1 MIVAHDVNLAT
12 PEGTSHINAIRHAA
26 QEAVKGTMP
35 AGSKLR
41 HTYLVTP
48 TVRFRY
54 RKAGRDGSRTTRKE
68 SAICADRVHRRNATF

>member
-26 QEAVKGTMP
+26 QEVVKGTMP

-41 HTYLVTP
+41 HIP
-48 TVRFRY
+48 RNP
-54 RKAGRDGSRTTRKE
+54 DGSFPIPKGWP
-68 SAICADRVHRRNATF
+68 